1 MIIRNGL
8 LSLAVRLNIFLL
20 VTASVIFQV
29 IKVLC
34 LFSLALMSKR
44 CHSTILLA
52 LITLCNSDL
61 RHLLVMLPKLLIS
74 KTDLLL
80 IEFKTL
86 ATFTNSGNS
95 LTLTNGMMPHS
106 LGSKLVVDTVL
117 K

>member
-1 MIIRNGL
+1 
-8 LSLAVRLNIFLL
+8 
-20 VTASVIFQV
+20 
-29 IKVLC
+29 
-34 LFSLALMSKR
+34 
-44 CHSTILLA
+44 
-52 LITLCNSDL
+52 
-61 RHLLVMLPKLLIS
+61 MLPKLLIS

-95 LTLTNGMMPHS
+95 LTLTNGMMPNS